1 MGCMSPGVDNTN
13 LQVLL
18 GGEDQRLRV
27 NIALNTINDK
37 GVTVDMDRLRELAL
51 EDIVLLRREQELTD
65 ARASWRVRNM
75 ETREHL
81 TKARV

>member
-1 MGCMSPGVDNTN
+1 MSPGVDNTN

-18 GGEDQRLRV
+18 GGEDRRLRV

-51 EDIVLLRREQELTD
+51 EDIVLLCREQELTD